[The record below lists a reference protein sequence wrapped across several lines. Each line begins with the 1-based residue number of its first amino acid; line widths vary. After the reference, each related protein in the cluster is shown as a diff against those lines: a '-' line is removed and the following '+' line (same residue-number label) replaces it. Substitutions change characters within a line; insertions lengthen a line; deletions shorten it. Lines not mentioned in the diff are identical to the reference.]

1 MPKVVTFVI
10 YIRKIITK
18 LMRNNYL
25 VKLILLSLFNKL
37 FMPWPSS
44 SNSVYQ
50 TLINDSHARVF
61 RVMYT
66 VYNVSVMDPRQK
78 LMYRCVVKPTKQQVN
93 NYRI

>member
-37 FMPWPSS
+37 FMP
-44 SNSVYQ
+44 
-50 TLINDSHARVF
+50 
-61 RVMYT
+61 
-66 VYNVSVMDPRQK
+66 
-78 LMYRCVVKPTKQQVN
+78 
-93 NYRI
+93 